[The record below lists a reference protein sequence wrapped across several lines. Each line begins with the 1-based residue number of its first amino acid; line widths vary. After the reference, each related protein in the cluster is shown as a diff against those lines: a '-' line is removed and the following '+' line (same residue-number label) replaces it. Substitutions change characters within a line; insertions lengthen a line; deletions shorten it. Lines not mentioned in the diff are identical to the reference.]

1 MMEAQNTRSSDV
13 LSETVV
19 STKSVEKKWWHPMKE
34 CGSTVQIVIA
44 TILGVA
50 TGFIISTLVPDRPKL
65 QPAGNCLVP
74 HPDPVWLVALKSVG
88 MIQSPQ
94 RSHRYMVHQY

>member
-65 QPAGNCLVP
+65 QPAGFVP